1 MQLERDRPNPD
12 PESVFHI
19 PDRIPVFPLP
29 NVVFFPETFLPLH
42 IFEPRYRD
50 MVVDAVARGQCIGM
64 TLLKEGWE
72 QDYHGNP
79 PIFKLGCVGRLVSV
93 ERLPDGRFNII
104 LQGLERYEI
113 YEELHEK
120 SYREARILLN
130 PRPSSDHSEE
140 GIGSSLRA
148 DLIRSV
154 DAYLK
159 SRKDEQLHAGILR
172 AEVTDE
178 ILVNSL
184 SGYLDF
190 SPLEKQFL
198 LESDSLLQQSR
209 RLLDLLQFKQC
220 EQGGAK
226 GWS

>member
-1 MQLERDRPNPD
+1 MQVERDRPNSD
-12 PESVFHI
+12 PESIFRI
-19 PDRIPVFPLP
+19 PERIPVFPLP

-42 IFEPRYRD
+42 IFESRYRD

-113 YEELHEK
+113 YEEFYEK
-120 SYREARILLN
+120 PYREARILLK
-130 PRPSSDHSEE
+130 PQPSSGNSDE
-140 GIGSSLRA
+140 GLSGSLRA

-154 DAYLK
+154 DAYRK
-159 SRKDEQLHAGILR
+159 ARKDEQLHAGMLR

-178 ILVNSL
+178 VLVNSL

-190 SPLEKQFL
+190 IPLEKQFL

-209 RLLDLLQFKQC
+209 RLLDLLQFNQC
-220 EQGGAK
+220 EQGGVK